1 MIFTHRAWPAH
12 LTYLPEPAI
21 RDTTCAKRGRIKHMP
36 DQQRIYLVIMDETEE
51 AARALRF
58 AARRAVRTGG
68 GVHILALVPRQEFVA
83 FAGVQATIEQEAHD
97 RAEVLATAAAG
108 SLASESGLAPLI
120 SVRQGNGP
128 QVVREYL
135 KEHPEVSALVLGAA
149 QDNPGPLITHFAAA
163 AGTLPCVLMIVPGGV
178 DDETIDAVS

>member
-1 MIFTHRAWPAH
+1 MSER
-12 LTYLPEPAI
+12 
-21 RDTTCAKRGRIKHMP
+21 
-36 DQQRIYLVIMDETEE
+36 RIYLVIMDETQES
-51 AARALRF
+51 ARALRF

-68 GVHILALVPRQEFVA
+68 GVHILALVPPQEFVA
-83 FAGVQATIEQEAHD
+83 FGGIQATIEQEAHD
-97 RAEVLATAAAG
+97 RAEVLATTAAG

-149 QDNPGPLITHFAAA
+149 DGNSGPLITHFAAQ
-163 AGTLPCVLMIVPGGV
+163 AGTLPCVLMVVPGGV
-178 DDETIDAVS
+178 SDEAIDAVS

>member
-1 MIFTHRAWPAH
+1 M
-12 LTYLPEPAI
+12 
-21 RDTTCAKRGRIKHMP
+21 D
-36 DQQRIYLVIMDETEE
+36 DQRIYLVTMDETEE
-51 AARALRF
+51 SARALRF

-68 GVHILALVPRQEFVA
+68 GVHILALVPPQEFVA
-83 FAGVQATIEQEAHD
+83 FGSVQATIEQEARD
-97 RAEVLATAAAG
+97 RAEVLATTAAG

-135 KEHPEVSALVLGAA
+135 KDHPEVSALVLGAA
-149 QDNPGPLITHFAAA
+149 DDGPGPLVSHFTAH

-178 DDETIDAVS
+178 SDEAIDAVS